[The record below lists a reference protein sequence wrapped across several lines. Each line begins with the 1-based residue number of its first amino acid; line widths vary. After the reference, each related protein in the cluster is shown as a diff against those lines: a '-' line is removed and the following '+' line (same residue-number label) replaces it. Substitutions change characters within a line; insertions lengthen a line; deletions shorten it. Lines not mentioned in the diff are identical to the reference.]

1 MEPAAKP
8 RPALVIQVF
17 DDDAPRHRVLVA
29 YGTSQKTQNLQA
41 GEFLIAPS
49 LGEPYRLS
57 GLGRDTKF
65 NLAARVE
72 LDYQSEWFKVPP
84 SQPCGQSP
92 KLGTLHPSMMRRA
105 QAARDAVKKK

>member
-8 RPALVIQVF
+8 RPALITQVF

-84 SQPCGQSP
+84 GSP
-92 KLGTLHPSMMRRA
+92 SGHTPVLGIMHASLMRA
-105 QAARDAVKKK
+105 FQAAWKAITP